1 MTSWRRCKNASPR
14 SSASASSTIVWSCTA
29 SPSTAI
35 DKPRLT
41 LRATLRIAGLVG
53 LFAVVGPI
61 HIVTKTLLGRSG
73 WPRRFLATAARI
85 CGARV
90 RTEGGPVRAHT
101 LLVANHTSWL
111 DILILAGATDC
122 AFVSK
127 DNLGHGLLHWLA
139 DQNATV
145 YVKRGHV
152 KGAKDQAITIA
163 KALERAKPVALFPE
177 GTTGPGTY
185 LLPFRSTLL
194 EAANFAAKEVEILPV
209 AIDYG
214 PARAEAGWFGDEPG
228 KDNVL
233 RLLGRR
239 GTIPVAVHLLDPLD
253 RSLDRKR
260 LTQAARDAIAQ
271 RLGLTSPDH
280 SPIGE
285 GE

>member
-1 MTSWRRCKNASPR
+1 VIAKL
-14 SSASASSTIVWSCTA
+14 
-29 SPSTAI
+29 
-35 DKPRLT
+35 RLT
-41 LRATLRIAGLVG
+41 VRAGLRIAGLVA

-61 HIVTKTLLGRSG
+61 HIVTKALLGRSG
-73 WPRRFLATAARI
+73 WPRRFLAAAARI
-85 CGARV
+85 CGMRV
-90 RTEGGPVRAHT
+90 RTEGEPVRART
-101 LLVANHTSWL
+101 LLIANHTSWL

-139 DQNATV
+139 GQNATV

-163 KALERAKPVALFPE
+163 KALEGPKPVALFQE

-194 EAANFAAKEVEILPV
+194 EAVNFAAKEVEIRPV

-214 PARAEAGWFGDEPG
+214 AARAEFGWFGDEPG
-228 KDNVL
+228 RNNVL

-239 GTIPVAVHLLDPLD
+239 GSITVAVHLLDPVD
-253 RSLDRKR
+253 RSLDRKQ
-260 LTQAARDAIAQ
+260 LTQAAREAIAE
-271 RLGLTSPDH
+271 RLGLTSGAQ
-280 SPIGE
+280 SPIAPSE
-285 GE
+285 